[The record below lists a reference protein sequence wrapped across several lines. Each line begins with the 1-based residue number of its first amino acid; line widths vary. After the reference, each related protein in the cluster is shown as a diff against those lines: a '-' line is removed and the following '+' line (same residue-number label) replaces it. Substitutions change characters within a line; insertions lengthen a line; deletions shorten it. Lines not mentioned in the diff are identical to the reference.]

1 MKEPEHQERT
11 WKSRGKVFGER
22 AEALRLFQLRENSEY
37 DMIETQSKKQP
48 QQSGWVQRKAVFMF
62 GRKTIKK
69 KTYDRENL
77 RPVLRC
83 SICTGEQVAGFKNIH
98 TGKFEE
104 VMLIR
109 GQKDLDLFKEMYEVE
124 TVAKEY

>member
-1 MKEPEHQERT
+1 
-11 WKSRGKVFGER
+11 
-22 AEALRLFQLRENSEY
+22 
-37 DMIETQSKKQP
+37 
-48 QQSGWVQRKAVFMF
+48 MF
-62 GRKTIKK
+62 GRKTVKK
-69 KTYDRENL
+69 KAYDKENL

-109 GQKDLDLFKEMYEVE
+109 NQKDLDYFMEMYEIDAI
-124 TVAKEY
+124 TKEY